1 MLHPSGTCRVW
12 ADVARRALFNG
23 ITEID
28 ELAIKPV
35 HRLIPLSFPDRCGVV
50 LRSASTLRTGCDINI
65 LPTDSAFG
73 FDRWMAAVDRFVSH
87 RPWRDPLSDAGRRL
101 TSRCQKP
108 SDHSPTSGQKRPSHV
123 LPDFDSGNEF

>member
-1 MLHPSGTCRVW
+1 MW

-65 LPTDSAFG
+65 LPTDSPVDLIAG
-73 FDRWMAAVDRFVSH
+73 WQQSIALCRTAVEGS
-87 RPWRDPLSDAGRRL
+87 PIGRRPAAHKSL
-101 TSRCQKP
+101 SETVEPLPHQRSKTSI
-108 SDHSPTSGQKRPSHV
+108 HV